1 MSDKLALMSIA
12 RYEYSEGS
20 SNKFWQI
27 ELSGTSFTTTF
38 GKIGTPGT
46 TSLKEWPD
54 AATAKKEHDKLVAQK
69 VKKGYQLV
77 GGGAAKPAAKA
88 APAKKVAT
96 KIAAPAGAG
105 GKLNAQL
112 AKQIDANPD
121 DEGAWAVYAD
131 WLQSEGDPRGELGVV
146 QERLRASPKDKA
158 LLSAEKKLLKDH
170 AAAIVGD
177 LAPYM
182 KKKGHIPGVLTKP
195 DVEPDFRQS
204 NDYGSSGPPVR
215 ALWRSG
221 FFQQVFV
228 GHPGFDGFGGGDDD
242 EGGGGGAEEIEMEK
256 LIAKVLSN
264 PAARF
269 LSSLRLGL
277 PNNPEDGECDY
288 GSVVKALAKHEAL
301 PRLRT
306 LYVGDITQEES
317 ECSWIALGD
326 WSKMWPQLKN
336 LRTLTF
342 RGGSD
347 LKLGSIN
354 LPELR
359 SLTIITGGLDKKNV
373 AAISAA
379 KWPKLERLE
388 LWFGDDN
395 YGGNCKVK
403 DVAPILA
410 GKAFPKLKHLGLRN
424 CEFIDELA
432 AELPKSAIMRQI
444 DSLDLSKGT
453 LTDDGVKKLAEHKDA
468 FAHLRRLDLS
478 DNYIG
483 KASSL
488 AATITSAVRTK
499 PQRAGDEYVRDDGS
513 VRRYV
518 ALSE

>member
-1 MSDKLALMSIA
+1 MGTA

-46 TSLKEWPD
+46 TSIKEWPD

-69 VKKGYQLV
+69 VKKGYAPV
-77 GGGAAKPAAKA
+77 ASAAPKKAAAKA
-88 APAKKVAT
+88 EKPAKAAKGKVTAAAT
-96 KIAAPAGAG
+96 AS
-105 GKLNAQL
+105 NAFNPQL

-131 WLQSEGDPRGELGVV
+131 WLQGQGDPRGELGVV

-170 AAAIVGD
+170 AEAIVGN

-195 DVEPDFRQS
+195 DLEPDFRQS
-204 NDYGSSGPPVR
+204 MEGTPTVR

-221 FFQQVFV
+221 YFQQIFV
-228 GHPGFDGFGGGDDD
+228 GHPGFDGFGGGGDDD
-242 EGGGGGAEEIEMEK
+242 EGGGGGAEEIEMED
-256 LIAKVLSN
+256 LITNVLSN
-264 PAARF
+264 PASRF

-277 PNNPEDGECDY
+277 PNNPEDGEADY
-288 GSVVKALAKHEAL
+288 ETVLKKIAKHEAL
-301 PRLRT
+301 TRLRT
-306 LYVGDITQEES
+306 LYIGDVTQEEA
-317 ECSWIALGD
+317 ECSWVNIGD
-326 WSKMWPQLKN
+326 VSKLYPQLKH
-336 LRTLTF
+336 LRHLTI
-342 RGGSD
+342 RGSND
-347 LKLGSIN
+347 LKLGKID
-354 LPELR
+354 LPDLR

-373 AAISAA
+373 AAIAAA

-388 LWFGDDN
+388 LWFGTDN

-424 CEFIDELA
+424 CDFIDELA
-432 AELPKSAIMRQI
+432 AAVPGSPIMKQI
-444 DSLDLSKGT
+444 ESLDLSKGT
-453 LTDDGVKKLAEHKDA
+453 MTDDGVKKLVEGKASL
-468 FAHLRRLDLS
+468 AHLRRLDLS

-483 KASSL
+483 KASTM
-488 AATITSAVRTK
+488 AATITNAVRTR
-499 PQRAGDEYVRDDGS
+499 PQRTADEYDGA
-513 VRRYV
+513 VYRYV
-518 ALSE
+518 ALTE

>member
-1 MSDKLALMSIA
+1 MSTA

-27 ELSGTSFTTTF
+27 ELSGSTFTTTF

-69 VKKGYQLV
+69 VKKGYAPV
-77 GGGAAKPAAKA
+77 ESAAPKAAKA
-88 APAKKVAT
+88 APAK
-96 KIAAPAGAG
+96 AAPAKAAPA
-105 GKLNAQL
+105 KATKKAAAPAAAANPQL
-112 AKQIDANPD
+112 AKQIESNPD

-131 WLQSEGDPRGELGVV
+131 WLQGQGDPRGELGVV

-170 AAAIVGD
+170 AEAIVGS

-204 NDYGSSGPPVR
+204 TEGAPPVR

-228 GHPGFDGFGGGDDD
+228 GHPGFDGFGGGGDDD
-242 EGGGGGAEEIEMEK
+242 EGGGGMEEIEMDK
-256 LIAKVLSN
+256 LVSDVLSS
-264 PAARF
+264 PASRF

-288 GSVVKALAKHEAL
+288 DNVLKKIAKHETLA
-301 PRLRT
+301 RLRT
-306 LYVGDITQEES
+306 LYIGDVTQEES
-317 ECSWIALGD
+317 ECSWINIGD
-326 WSKMWPQLKN
+326 VSKLYPQLKN
-336 LRTLTF
+336 LRHLTI

-347 LKLGSIN
+347 LKLGKIE
-354 LPELR
+354 LPDLR

-373 AAISAA
+373 AAIAAA

-388 LWFGDDN
+388 LWFGTDN

-410 GKAFPKLKHLGLRN
+410 GKPFPKLKHLGLRN
-424 CEFIDELA
+424 CDFIDELA
-432 AELPKSAIMRQI
+432 AAVPGSAIMKQI
-444 DSLDLSKGT
+444 ESLDLSKGT
-453 LTDDGVKKLAEHKDA
+453 MTDDGVKKLVEGKASL
-468 FAHLRRLDLS
+468 AHLRRLDLS

-483 KASSL
+483 KASTM
-488 AATITSAVRTK
+488 AATITNAVRTR
-499 PQRAGDEYVRDDGS
+499 PQRTADEYDGT
-513 VRRYV
+513 VYRYV
-518 ALSE
+518 ALTE

>member
-1 MSDKLALMSIA
+1 MPPA

-27 ELSGTSFTTTF
+27 ELSGSSFTTTF

-69 VKKGYQLV
+69 VKKGYAPV
-77 GGGAAKPAAKA
+77 ATAAPKAAKAATAKA
-88 APAKKVAT
+88 APAKAAKKSAT
-96 KIAAPAGAG
+96 TAATSSGAF
-105 GKLNAQL
+105 NPQL
-112 AKQIDANPD
+112 AKQIEANPD

-131 WLQSEGDPRGELGVV
+131 WLQGQGDPRGELGVV
-146 QERLRASPKDKA
+146 QERLRASPKDKT

-170 AAAIVGD
+170 AEQIVGS

-195 DVEPDFRQS
+195 DVEPDFRQMTE
-204 NDYGSSGPPVR
+204 GMPPIR

-228 GHPGFDGFGGGDDD
+228 GHPGFDGFGGGDDED
-242 EGGGGGAEEIEMEK
+242 GGGGMEDVEMDK
-256 LIAKVLSN
+256 LVSDVLSS

-277 PNNPEDGECDY
+277 PNNPEDGEANYDDLL
-288 GSVVKALAKHEAL
+288 KKIAKHEAL
-301 PRLRT
+301 TRLRT
-306 LYVGDITQEES
+306 LYIGDVTQEES
-317 ECSWIALGD
+317 ECSWINIGD
-326 WSKMWPQLKN
+326 VSKLYPQLKN
-336 LRTLTF
+336 LRHLTI

-347 LKLGSIN
+347 LKLGTMN
-354 LPELR
+354 LPDLR

-373 AAISAA
+373 ASIAAA

-388 LWFGDDN
+388 LWFGTDN

-432 AELPKSAIMRQI
+432 AAVPGAAILKQI
-444 DSLDLSKGT
+444 ESLDLSKGT
-453 LTDDGVKKLAEHKDA
+453 MSDDGVQKLVAGKSSL
-468 FAHLRRLDLS
+468 AHLRRLDLS

-483 KASSL
+483 KASTA
-488 AATITSAVRTK
+488 AATITNAVRTR
-499 PQRAGDEYVRDDGS
+499 PQRTADEYDGT
-513 VRRYV
+513 VYRYV
-518 ALSE
+518 ALTE

>member
-1 MSDKLALMSIA
+1 MGIA

-46 TSLKEWPD
+46 SSIKDWPD

-69 VKKGYQLV
+69 VKKGYAPV
-77 GGGAAKPAAKA
+77 EGAAPKKAAAKA
-88 APAKKVAT
+88 APAKVAKKVAPPVAS
-96 KIAAPAGAG
+96 AAANP
-105 GKLNAQL
+105 QL
-112 AKQIDANPD
+112 AKQIESNPD

-131 WLQSEGDPRGELGVV
+131 WLQGQGDPRGELGVV
-146 QERLRASPKDKA
+146 QERLRSSPKDKT

-170 AAAIVGD
+170 AETIVGS

-182 KKKGHIPGVLTKP
+182 KKKGHIPGVLSKP

-204 NDYGSSGPPVR
+204 TEGLPPVR

-228 GHPGFDGFGGGDDD
+228 GHPGFDGFAGGGDDD
-242 EGGGGGAEEIEMEK
+242 EGGGGGMEDIEMAD
-256 LIAKVLSN
+256 LIHNVLSS
-264 PAARF
+264 PASRF

-288 GSVVKALAKHEAL
+288 EAVLKKIAKHETLA
-301 PRLRT
+301 RLRT
-306 LYVGDITQEES
+306 LYIGDVTQEES
-317 ECSWIALGD
+317 ECSWINIRD
-326 WSKMWPQLKN
+326 VSKLYPQLKN
-336 LRTLTF
+336 LRHLTL

-347 LKLGSIN
+347 MKLGKIE
-354 LPELR
+354 LPDLR
-359 SLTIITGGLDKKNV
+359 TLTIITGGLDKKNV
-373 AAISAA
+373 AAIADA

-388 LWFGDDN
+388 LWFGTDN

-432 AELPKSAIMRQI
+432 AALPGSAIMKQI
-444 DSLDLSKGT
+444 ESLDLSKGT
-453 LTDDGVKKLAEHKDA
+453 MTDDGVKKLVEGKAWL
-468 FAHLRRLDLS
+468 AHLRRLDLS
-478 DNYIG
+478 DNFIG
-483 KASSL
+483 KASTM
-488 AATITSAVRTK
+488 AATITNAVRTR
-499 PQRAGDEYVRDDGS
+499 PQRTADEYDGTAH
-513 VRRYV
+513 RYV
-518 ALSE
+518 ALTE